1 MRRTLLCSLFV
12 MTTCLPF
19 ATATGPAFAD
29 PKVTARLGSPRATL
43 LADGAG
49 VLVRIAY
56 SCSKASTSTYLYTRV
71 TERIRGGRVAQG
83 SGSSD
88 SLKCDGAQ
96 RTARLVLPSE
106 NGYAFNNGVSLA
118 QGTLT
123 ACDAVPACT
132 TVAFFGTINLG

>member
-1 MRRTLLCSLFV
+1 MRRALLCSLFV
-12 MTTCLPF
+12 MTAGLPF

-29 PKVTARLGSPRATL
+29 PSVTARLGSTTATL

-49 VLVRIAY
+49 VQVSIVY
-56 SCSKASTSTYLYTRV
+56 SCSKSSTSTYLYSRV
-71 TERIRGGRVAQG
+71 TERIREGRVAQG

-88 SLKCDGAQ
+88 ALKCNGAKH
-96 RTARLVLPSE
+96 TSRLVLPSE
-106 NGYAFNNGVSLA
+106 NGYAFKEGVSLA

-132 TVAFFGTINLG
+132 TVSFFGTINVG